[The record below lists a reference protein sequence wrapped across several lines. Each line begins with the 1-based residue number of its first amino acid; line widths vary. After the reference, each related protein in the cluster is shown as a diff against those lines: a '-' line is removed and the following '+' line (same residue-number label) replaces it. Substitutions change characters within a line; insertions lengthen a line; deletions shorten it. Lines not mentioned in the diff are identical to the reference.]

1 MQQNKLNTARLGTY
15 AASAAALSIAA
26 PASAGIV
33 FTEVGPVDGA
43 LFNGPNVA
51 GQGTSNGGNDII
63 IPIDFDQDGTAEMEV
78 VYEEPVTNNLNIKIQ
93 GSPTNAVGNAEDEIV
108 VDRTQAAGNANSPLN
123 LQFGDTIDASLTS
136 PERSFQFIGL
146 TDSGNSPSGISNS
159 NGGGNFDLLDP
170 IAPEYIGVRTIID
183 GEQHYG
189 WIGIVITERDNTNDV
204 LTGFVSGYAYND
216 VPGAGIKAGAI
227 PEPTSAAVL
236 ALGAAGLASMR
247 RRR

>member
-51 GQGTSNGGNDII
+51 NAPDQAVE
-63 IPIDFDQDGTAEMEV
+63 IDFNQDGVAELDV
-78 VYEEPVTNNLNIKIQ
+78 SYDEPITGNLNIKLN
-93 GSPTNAVGNAEDEIV
+93 GSPDDGSSNNEDEIV
-108 VDRTQAAGNANSPLN
+108 VDKTLGAGFANNPLN
-123 LQFGDTIDASLTS
+123 LPFGDLIDGSLTA
-136 PERSFQFIGL
+136 PEKTFQFIGR
-146 TDSGNSPSGISNS
+146 TDSGTSLSGVAGS
-159 NGGGNFDLLDP
+159 NGGGNFQFTDGVTPD
-170 IAPEYIGVRTIID
+170 YIGVRTIID
-183 GEQHYG
+183 GQQHFG
-189 WIGIVITERDNTNDV
+189 WIGIVITDQFDGPTPAEDR
-204 LTGFVSGYAYND
+204 LEGFVSGYAYND
-216 VPGAGIKAGAI
+216 VPGEGIKAGVI